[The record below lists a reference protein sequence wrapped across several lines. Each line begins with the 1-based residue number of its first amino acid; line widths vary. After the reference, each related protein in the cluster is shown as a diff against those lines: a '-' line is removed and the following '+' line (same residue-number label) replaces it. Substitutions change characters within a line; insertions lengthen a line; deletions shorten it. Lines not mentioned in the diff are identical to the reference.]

1 MVAVLFENTNDEVFE
16 AFDSRASMLF
26 SICLWSVTFCAI
38 NSLGYKSPGNLYMLC
53 GGTIVLSRFTVTIC
67 VSLAVVANKGRFF
80 KRGPRD
86 L

>member
-38 NSLGYKSPGNLYMLC
+38 NSLGYKSPGNVYVMRRNNCAIPLYRYHLC
-53 GGTIVLSRFTVTIC
+53 ILSGSSKQREIF
-67 VSLAVVANKGRFF
+67 
-80 KRGPRD
+80 
-86 L
+86 